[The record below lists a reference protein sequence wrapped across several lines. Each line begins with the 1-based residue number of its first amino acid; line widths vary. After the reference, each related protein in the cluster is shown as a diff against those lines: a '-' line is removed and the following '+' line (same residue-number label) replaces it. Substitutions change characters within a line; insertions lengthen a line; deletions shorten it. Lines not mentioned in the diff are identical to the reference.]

1 MQTLT
6 STYKPMLHLEK
17 KGSSPKIHVTVRESR
32 KFFNPTLVQA
42 FFCALFL
49 HIFPFTV
56 FRIHSFVFK
65 ESTVI
70 FPPSV
75 VNIDYEK
82 SGEEHLVSSVFDSEG
97 KFAWLQPKF
106 HEAYFP
112 ELAFST
118 PFRQTEY
125 EKVQDLQINPFTSF
139 QHEFPFDQLLNPS
152 SSQSGFT
159 IQIKGIEGL
168 LKVSPTQFEIENPG
182 LTVAASGLFTYQV
195 YVNASTG
202 QLVGWQ
208 LIKGE
213 GGGENVLASLVKKI
227 LSQLTFSSK
236 KLDQSFLHVG
246 LIELTLH
253 PFDVSM
259 PKIWCRCD

>member
-1 MQTLT
+1 
-6 STYKPMLHLEK
+6 MLHLEK
-17 KGSSPKIHVTVRESR
+17 KGSSPKIHVTARESR
-32 KFFNPTLVQA
+32 KFWNPTLVQA
-42 FFCALFL
+42 FLCALFL

-82 SGEEHLVSSVFDSEG
+82 SGEEYLVSSAFNSEG

-106 HEAYFP
+106 HEPYFP
-112 ELAFST
+112 ELAFPT
-118 PFRQTEY
+118 PIRQTEY

-139 QHEFPFDQLLNPS
+139 QNEFSFDKLLNPS
-152 SSQSGFT
+152 LAQSDFP
-159 IQIKGIEGL
+159 IQIKEIEGM
-168 LKVSPTQFEIENPG
+168 LKVSPTAFEIENPG
-182 LTVAASGLFTYQV
+182 LTMAASGLFTFQV
-195 YVNASTG
+195 YVNASTS

-208 LIKGE
+208 LIKGN
-213 GGGENVLASLVKKI
+213 GGDEKVLASLVKKI
-227 LSQLTFSSK
+227 LSQLTFTSK
-236 KLDQSFLHVG
+236 KFDHSFLHVG
-246 LIELTLH
+246 VIELTLN